1 MSDDLF
7 LDAPSLDGMPACE
20 ECGEELLPHER
31 DCCEAC
37 DRDYY
42 ARVVAWAKGADD
54 RDLSLVYDGVRPR
67 IH

>member
-1 MSDDLF
+1 
-7 LDAPSLDGMPACE
+7 MPACE

-31 DCCEAC
+31 ECCEAC

-42 ARVVAWAKGADD
+42 GRVVAWARGAEDY
-54 RDLSLVYDGVRPR
+54 DLSLAYDGVRPS